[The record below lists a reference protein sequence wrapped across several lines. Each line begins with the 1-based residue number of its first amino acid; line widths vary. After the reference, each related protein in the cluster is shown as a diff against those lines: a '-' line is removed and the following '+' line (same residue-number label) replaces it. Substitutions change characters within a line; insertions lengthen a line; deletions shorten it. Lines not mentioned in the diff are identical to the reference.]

1 MGQIHKQGDRAEM
14 IDSLKKTDQNFFYNI
29 NESWQSSD
37 SLSVGSYREVLEN
50 SLFSICPRGNSS
62 VDTFRLYESI
72 EAGSI
77 PIVVRDEY
85 WKNLFGENHPLIECG
100 SWDKALKDI
109 LKLNENDQF
118 IEDYRIILNKWWN
131 IQKLKIKNF
140 AKNTIQYKEPS
151 DQNEIKATKIFQNLK
166 TKQKQLLHLKDK
178 WKDFI
183 DDEKIGKYRNLYE
196 WIGYVSET
204 IKPKPAPDE
213 KFSIY
218 NPGKK
223 IAIISLYTPNIS
235 NYAVCSELNIKAYC
249 QLQGYT
255 FYVYRDSL
263 DSTASPNWSK
273 AQTILNHIDNHDAVL
288 WLDSD
293 TLIFNPFKKIE
304 EILNK
309 TTSTK
314 KIIACKDVGL
324 NGSMLNS
331 GAVIFKNDFY
341 SKNILNKW
349 KNFNGDKSS
358 LYASGG
364 DQEILCD
371 ILKKSDPFGHN
382 RKIFSMNEFNTEPRM
397 VDKDTFIIHFMAFP
411 HQLKVIFMNYFV
423 S

>member
-37 SLSVGSYREVLEN
+37 SLSVSSYREVLEN

-85 WKNLFGENHPLIECG
+85 WKKLFGENHPLIECG
-100 SWDKALKDI
+100 SWDKALKDM
-109 LKLNENDQF
+109 LKLNKNDQF
-118 IEDYRIILNKWWN
+118 IKDYRIILNKWWN

-196 WIGYVSET
+196 WVGYVSET
-204 IKPKPAPDE
+204 IKPKPVPDE
-213 KFSIY
+213 KFSVY

-255 FYVYRDSL
+255 FYTYRDSL

-349 KNFNGDKSS
+349 KNFNGDKSY

-397 VDKDTFIIHFMAFP
+397 IDKDTFIIHFMAFP